1 MSTPERT
8 VPSGRGGWRRTNAHR
23 KLRYRSAALSARS
36 FAQAVSRYRSRR
48 VSTRPHRRGT
58 GLDKL
63 ARFRSSARS
72 EGRRCR
78 IAAARCARVRGS
90 AAADFCP
97 VHRSREWAGS
107 HVGEAQQRVADAKH
121 VAGKAQGAL
130 SISADVNESAWRRW
144 RALPLAPKP
153 VSTES
158 AVVEWQAK
166 LVMPTGACRG
176 AGCLRRDQRQ
186 RRARSARGQCTGRFG
201 LPQRNPWLRCGLA
214 RASRGCG
221 NPCCE
226 AWRCTPRFARPLQ
239 KKG

>member
-158 AVVEWQAK
+158 AVVEWQGKVSDADRR
-166 LVMPTGACRG
+166 LPRRRLPSTRSTPASGAICSWSMHWAIRL
-176 AGCLRRDQRQ
+176 ATKKSLAALRTRSRV
-186 RRARSARGQCTGRFG
+186 AR
-201 LPQRNPWLRCGLA
+201 LR
-214 RASRGCG
+214 
-221 NPCCE
+221 
-226 AWRCTPRFARPLQ
+226 
-239 KKG
+239 